1 MMGDLFVNVFFG
13 FLNVFFGMGIVV
25 LVMTLPFMI
34 YMLIII
40 IKSTK

>member
-1 MMGDLFVNVFFG
+1 MGDLFVNVFFG